1 MLVSLGRCMLVSL
14 GQRMLASLEHC
25 MIGVS
30 LELVVDKAS

>member
-1 MLVSLGRCMLVSL
+1 MLVSS
-14 GQRMLASLEHC
+14 GQRMLASLGRC